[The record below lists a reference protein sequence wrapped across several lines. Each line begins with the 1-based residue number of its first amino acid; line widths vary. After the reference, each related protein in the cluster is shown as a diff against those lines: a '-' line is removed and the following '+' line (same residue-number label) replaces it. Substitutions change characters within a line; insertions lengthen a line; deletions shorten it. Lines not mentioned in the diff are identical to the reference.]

1 MIDDIV
7 RFFAIQRNIFGVCPC
22 CGELFRLS
30 DCSVYLRT
38 KPTKDW
44 MDILESEDN
53 RLNLKEEKLDEIEEA
68 LRDKARVAGRRTARR
83 AITRI
88 DPIFAPR
95 RLNADEAK
103 VLFHP
108 VDYVVFRGMKDP
120 GTVRE
125 IVLLD
130 RKAEGPANMIGSR
143 CEFKTTVRWWKSDL
157 RTKKGPD
164 GRPRPF
170 GRSRSRRK
178 HPLKVLPS

>member
-1 MIDDIV
+1 
-7 RFFAIQRNIFGVCPC
+7 
-22 CGELFRLS
+22 
-30 DCSVYLRT
+30 
-38 KPTKDW
+38 

-130 RKAEGPANMIGSR
+130 RKAEGRTRRRMQRSIEKVVEAG
-143 CEFKTTVRWWKSDL
+143 KYDWLTVRVQD
-157 RTKKGPD
+157 D
-164 GRPRPF
+164 GTM
-170 GRSRSRRK
+170 
-178 HPLKVLPS
+178 VEE

>member
-130 RKAEGPANMIGSR
+130 RKAEGRTRRRMQRSIEKVVEAG
-143 CEFKTTVRWWKSDL
+143 KYDWLTVRVQD
-157 RTKKGPD
+157 D
-164 GRPRPF
+164 GTM
-170 GRSRSRRK
+170 
-178 HPLKVLPS
+178 VEE